1 MNDTIKNYKS
11 ILEEISDVLEGG
23 DVALDLEDA
32 PSAATTIRIIS
43 SIVGNALRGIKEE
56 VEMKKMFDTTEF
68 EVYGK
73 DKKWRLV

>member
-1 MNDTIKNYKS
+1 MSDTTNNYKS

-43 SIVGNALRGIKEE
+43 SIVGDALSGIKAHEE
-56 VEMKKMFDTTEF
+56 IKKVFDKIEF
-68 EVYGK
+68 EVYDK
-73 DKKWRLV
+73 DNKVVSK